1 MTTLRQFRSSGPMRA
16 PCSRGLS
23 LGLLVPNVY
32 WVLFFFVPG
41 TLAAPCLTCFGF
53 QPGCTFETNGK
64 CPLVEI
70 PVANLAITAKAGVGG
85 ALVLQNAVSNK
96 YNRVINREGLNS
108 LQALMRRPFDGT
120 PATITKTTTMK
131 TILGWVQ
138 SNVCSLDWALME
150 YMELVETESDV
161 DERKRLMANYNMLS
175 TAKTTI
181 AAVSTNL
188 YTTSGIG
195 VTLLLLGFCFAYV
208 RKDGKMSK
216 VGGETSDTDK
226 DKGEGTSAASVS
238 AHIALKLLRPLNYY
252 QFSQALQLF
261 MLYGVQLAIF
271 PFAAMSEF
279 LLYVVHDTINKRGR
293 PWQFAQ
299 ELMLVMLKRIDDAGD
314 FKKLN
319 LLNIVNEAHLNTVY
333 EEAMESAKYF
343 YPTIFRA
350 YPGKGEE
357 DVCPVAGAPAEDE
370 IEYNGKWTRGAGPC
384 SAYNTGGKHGKRV
397 LTAEGKCKY
406 DHVCDQW
413 VTDKG
418 PKGRCL
424 SAKHK
429 RGECDN
435 PNKCDQAA
443 Q

>member
-1 MTTLRQFRSSGPMRA
+1 
-16 PCSRGLS
+16 
-23 LGLLVPNVY
+23 
-32 WVLFFFVPG
+32 
-41 TLAAPCLTCFGF
+41 
-53 QPGCTFETNGK
+53 
-64 CPLVEI
+64 
-70 PVANLAITAKAGVGG
+70 
-85 ALVLQNAVSNK
+85 
-96 YNRVINREGLNS
+96 
-108 LQALMRRPFDGT
+108 MRRPFDGT

-150 YMELVETESDV
+150 HMELVETESDA
-161 DERKRLMANYNMLS
+161 DERKRLMANYNMLA

-314 FKKLN
+314 LKKLN

-370 IEYNGKWTRGAGPC
+370 IKYNGKWTRGAGPC